1 MNRCTMKFTKP
12 LKEAKVNYHKKIKNF
27 LGLGIFPEGGSRS
40 IYVIIIYL
48 KMINQIFCH

>member
-1 MNRCTMKFTKP
+1 MSLHKP
-12 LKEAKVNYHKKIKNF
+12 IISAKRNE
-27 LGLGIFPEGGSRS
+27 FPEGGSRS